1 MWQLEGVESHRAY
14 IRARYTSVAI
24 KLCAAAHKWAPGS
37 VRRAA
42 NFSMLCYYLVGGGTC
57 PITTFSHQ
65 KPHVEQPGIE
75 TGPPRCEIGD

>member
-1 MWQLEGVESHRAY
+1 MWQLEGVESHRAC

-42 NFSMLCYYLVGGGTC
+42 SFSMLCYYLGGG
-57 PITTFSHQ
+57 
-65 KPHVEQPGIE
+65 
-75 TGPPRCEIGD
+75 GPVPVPFFPPQTSRGPTRDRNRPSTV